1 METACQCRTH
11 VLALSRFLPPQEPQL
26 SLGWG
31 LDLSVEE
38 VSESMLHFSRETQT
52 QAPGTLC
59 GCELS
64 SMEPSCGWQP
74 RESAFFSILC
84 EDPLWSTLGVLPLMG

>member
-1 METACQCRTH
+1 MLTH
-11 VLALSRFLPPQEPQL
+11 VLASSRFFPPREPQL

-31 LDLSVEE
+31 LDPLVEE
-38 VSESMLHFSRETQT
+38 ASESTLHFSRETQT

-64 SMEPSCGWQP
+64 SVELSCGWQP
-74 RESAFFSILC
+74 GERVFSCILP
-84 EDPLWSTLGVLPLMG
+84 EDLLLVNTGSVAQWKSCG